1 MDDFLVKNPAIPT
14 QLVGQ
19 KVTNGPASFW
29 DYISLSYIERM
40 LGIDVR
46 EIVTTVASIALIII
60 VTIIV
65 ARLVDRALK
74 TYLQKLTG
82 AQNGEMESDKTYI
95 IVRRLL
101 LGIIYLVGIMMVI
114 FQLSLSYI
122 ERVIGVNIWD
132 VVTTSVTIII
142 IILGTFYMAKF
153 LDKNLEKYQPKLT
166 VGEGL
171 QMGVDKTYHTMIR
184 RLLVAVVYIM
194 GILMVILQIPPLQR
208 VAVAM
213 LAGAGLATVAIGFA
227 AQDSLSNIV
236 SGIFLAVFK
245 PIQIGDYVD
254 FNGEYG
260 HIEDI
265 TLRHTIICTWDLRR
279 IIVPNSVMG
288 KENIINWSIKDPE
301 IIWPVN
307 FGISYDADIDQA
319 RDIII
324 EETKRHPMVLKDKEI
339 RVRLTELGDFAV
351 NLRLIFHVA
360 HRDDAFTTGCD
371 IRETVKKRFD
381 AEGIE
386 IPYPYHNVI
395 LKGSGEREEGPAT
408 STPGEGTKNSAVFM
422 PGRWMEQEGEG
433 GSTNGSE

>member
-1 MDDFLVKNPAIPT
+1 
-14 QLVGQ
+14 
-19 KVTNGPASFW
+19 
-29 DYISLSYIERM
+29 
-40 LGIDVR
+40 
-46 EIVTTVASIALIII
+46 
-60 VTIIV
+60 
-65 ARLVDRALK
+65 
-74 TYLQKLTG
+74 
-82 AQNGEMESDKTYI
+82 MEADKTYI
-95 IVRRLL
+95 IVRRVLL
-101 LGIIYLVGIMMVI
+101 ATVYLAGFLMVI
-114 FQLSLSYI
+114 IQLSLSYI

-132 VVTTSVTIII
+132 IVTTFATIII
-142 IILGTFYMAKF
+142 IILGTFYLAKF
-153 LDKNLEKYQPKLT
+153 LDKTLEKYQPKLT
-166 VGEGL
+166 MGDGL

-265 TLRHTIICTWDLRR
+265 TLRHTVICTWDLRR

-288 KENIINWSIKDPE
+288 KENIVNWSIKDPE
-301 IIWPVN
+301 VVWPVN

-319 RDIII
+319 RNIII
-324 EETKRHPMVLKDKEI
+324 EEANKHPMVLKDKEI

-371 IRETVKKRFD
+371 IRESVKKRFD

-386 IPYPYHNVI
+386 IPFPYHNII
-395 LKGSGEREEGPAT
+395 LKGSAGGDNAL
-408 STPGEGTKNSAVFM
+408 PGDHRSGGLKDASVFM
-422 PGRWMEQEGEG
+422 PGSSGEQEDREDEDDV
-433 GSTNGSE
+433 TNGTE